1 MQIARRRGKKKAIVA
16 LARVCVRRFLQGVKL
31 RSIYVEIDIGKDCH
45 QAKAWHCFDEDV
57 LSFAVRLVPE
67 DTDARCIA
75 VWPRQRGYQS
85 GPQQIG
91 SDRDDRNGFR
101 RLLN

>member
-1 MQIARRRGKKKAIVA
+1 MRR
-16 LARVCVRRFLQGVKL
+16 LLQCVNL
-31 RSIYVEIDIGKDCH
+31 RSLCEIDIGKDCH

-57 LSFAVRLVPE
+57 LSFAVKLVRE
-67 DTDARCIA
+67 HTDARCIA

-91 SDRDDRNGFR
+91 SNRDDRNYFR
-101 RLLN
+101 RLLNGAYCFIP